1 MEHIVIEN
9 AFVNFSDI
17 KNEIIDGAKHLQRAQ
32 RGGPNGHSIKWFT
45 ENEIPITTKEI
56 KKIVFQHISNFT
68 DIPLN
73 YSDVSYQYQFIEYNQ
88 PNDQYDWHID
98 GVPLNNGIKSRR
110 ITISFNLTSQNEDY
124 IGGGFQLSKVKGFL
138 DNENLSRVRAS
149 NYALALSETEMDILF
164 NKNSI
169 VIFNPDTIHRGSP
182 IESGKRQL
190 LTVWVYW

>member
-1 MEHIVIEN
+1 MQHIVIGN
-9 AFVNFSDI
+9 AFDNFNDI
-17 KNEIIDGAKHLQRAQ
+17 RNEIIDGAKHLQRAQ

-45 ENEIPITTKEI
+45 ENEIPLTTKEI
-56 KKIVFQHISNFT
+56 KKILFQHINNFT

-110 ITISFNLTSQNEDY
+110 ITISFNLTSQDEDY
-124 IGGGFQLSKVKGFL
+124 VGGGFQLSKVKGFL

-149 NYALALSETEMDILF
+149 NYALALSKTEMDILL